1 MTINKQKKNLR
12 IICSKKRDII
22 KKNDKNLSF
31 KLAKKILEIEE
42 LKKAKTIASFISI
55 NNEISTESL
64 NGYLISLGKKI
75 CLPVIL
81 NNNKYLIFRSYD
93 KKDTL
98 NRGKF
103 GILEPDKTREEVLP
117 DLILTP
123 CLAFDKNG
131 YRLGYGGGFYDRTFS
146 KFRKLDH
153 PFVSIAVAYD
163 DQKINKV
170 IRDSNDQKIDFILT
184 EKKIYRPK

>member
-12 IICSKKRDII
+12 IICSKNRDLI
-22 KKNDKNLSF
+22 KKNDKNLSI
-31 KLAKKILEIEE
+31 KLEKKILEIEE
-42 LKKAKTIASFISI
+42 LKKAKTIESFISI
-55 NNEISTESL
+55 NSEISTESL
-64 NGYLISLGKKI
+64 NDYLISLGKKI

-81 NNNKYLIFRSYD
+81 NNNKYLIFRSYN

-103 GILEPDKTREEVLP
+103 GTLEPDKTREEMLP

-146 KFRKLDH
+146 KFRKLGYS
-153 PFVSIAVAYD
+153 FVSIAVAYD

-170 IRDSNDQKIDFILT
+170 IRDSYDQKIDFILT

>member
-31 KLAKKILEIEE
+31 KLAIKILEIEE

-103 GILEPDKTREEVLP
+103 GIPEPDKTREEVLP

-131 YRLGYGGGFYDRTFS
+131 YRLGYGGGFYDRTFL
-146 KFRKLDH
+146 KFRKMGHL
-153 PFVSIAVAYD
+153 FVSIAVAYD